1 MIYIG
6 TNKNNKDYYLSY
18 DDCKAIYVVGIT
30 GSGKTTYIETVM
42 DRLKQHDLMKNLNLA
57 IYTSKGFDYI
67 CNYPESTYTSIAKFL
82 NKMKALLDSKNKSL
96 IIIDDLM
103 SAFNDLD
110 ENDAFDLLLMIK
122 KVTCQNNAT
131 IICTT
136 QIYKES
142 IADVFDTKIFMRN
155 GLSLYDLGKEYKES
169 NLIGELFVLNKN
181 VKEYSNLVPLKAV
194 KSK

>member
-6 TNKNNKDYYLSY
+6 TNQNNKDCYLSS
-18 DDCKAIYVVGIT
+18 DECKAIYVVGTT
-30 GSGKTTYIETVM
+30 GSGKTTYVEAVL
-42 DRLKQHDLMKNLNLA
+42 DRLKKNDLMKDLNLA

-67 CNYPESTYTSIAKFL
+67 LSYREYTYTSINTFL
-82 NKMKALLDSKNKSL
+82 DKMKALLDSKNTSL

-103 SAFNDLD
+103 SAFWDLD

-122 KVTCQNNAT
+122 KVTRQNNST
-131 IICTT
+131 IICAT

-142 IADVFDTKIFMRN
+142 IADIFDTKIFMRS

-169 NLIGELFVLNKN
+169 DLIGELFVLNKN
-181 VKEYSNLVPLKAV
+181 VKEYSNLVPLKVV